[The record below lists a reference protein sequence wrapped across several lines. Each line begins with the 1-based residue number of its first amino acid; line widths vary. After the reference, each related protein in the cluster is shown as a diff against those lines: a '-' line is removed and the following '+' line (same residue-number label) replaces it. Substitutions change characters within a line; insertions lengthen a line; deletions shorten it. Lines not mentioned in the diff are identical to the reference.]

1 MTKRAPNEMSAMV
14 EAARVLV
21 CCGSGGVG
29 KTTTAAAIAT
39 EAARRGR
46 RVVVITIDPAKRLA
60 DALGMT
66 GRLGNEPV
74 RLDLPDVLPGEHDQ
88 DRVTSGELWAM
99 MLDAKQTFDDLVCT
113 QARSQRQADEI
124 LGNPFYVNIASRL
137 SGSQEYMAAE
147 KLYELNGDDRFDL
160 VVVDTP
166 PSREALDFLDAP
178 KKLTNFLDHR
188 VYRWLVTPA
197 RGGLKVLNFAAQPI
211 LRTIGRV
218 IGADVLA
225 DAVDFF
231 RAFEGIEDG
240 FRRRAYQV
248 DALLRSAD
256 TRYVVIASPRSD
268 TVNEALYFTEQLSR
282 AGVTTS
288 GLVINR
294 LQPMFGRGSSKSATA
309 NAKKA
314 ERSAGDGD
322 GDTRLATLHTNLAHL
337 RAIGEAEESSITP
350 LLETL
355 SGVPV
360 ARVPQRP
367 VDVHDLTAISEI
379 GRTILG

>member
-1 MTKRAPNEMSAMV
+1 MV
-14 EAARVLV
+14 DSARVLV

-74 RLDLPDVLPGEHDQ
+74 RLDLPGVPERD
-88 DRVTSGELWAM
+88 SKGELWAM
-99 MLDAKQTFDDLVCT
+99 MLDAKQTFDDLVRRES
-113 QARSQRQADEI
+113 RSQRQADEI

-147 KLYELNGDDRFDL
+147 KLYELNGDARFDL

-240 FRRRAYQV
+240 FRRRAHQV
-248 DALLRSAD
+248 DALLRSVD

-268 TVNEALYFTEQLSR
+268 TVNEALYFTEQLGRS
-282 AGVTTS
+282 GVTTS

-294 LQPMFGRGSSKSATA
+294 LQPAFGRGSSKSATA

-314 ERSAGDGD
+314 EKDGD
-322 GDTRLATLHTNLAHL
+322 ARLATLHTNLAHL
-337 RAIGEAEESSITP
+337 RAIAEAEETSVAP

-355 SGVPV
+355 GNVPV

-367 VDVHDLTAISEI
+367 TDVHDLSAISEI
-379 GRTILG
+379 GTTILGR

>member
-1 MTKRAPNEMSAMV
+1 VSRSRTRDFEV
-14 EAARVLV
+14 LVDEARVLV

-29 KTTTAAAIAT
+29 KTTTAAALAS
-39 EAARRGR
+39 EAARNGR

-66 GRLGNEPV
+66 GRLGNDPV
-74 RLDLPDVLPGEHDQ
+74 RLDLPDDHCGEM
-88 DRVTSGELWAM
+88 WAM
-99 MLDAKQTFDDLVCT
+99 MLDAKQTFDGLVRRE
-113 QARSQRQADEI
+113 ARSQRQVDEI

-147 KLYELNGDDRFDL
+147 KLFELHGDERFDL

-225 DAVDFF
+225 DAIEFF

-240 FRRRAYQV
+240 FRRRAYDV
-248 DALLRSAD
+248 DRLLRSAD

-268 TVNEALYFTEQLSR
+268 TVNEALYFTEQLGR
-282 AGVTTS
+282 AGVVTS

-294 LQPMFGRGSSKSATA
+294 LQPTFGRGSAKSATT

-314 ERSAGDGD
+314 EKDGD
-322 GDTRLATLHTNLAHL
+322 QLLASLHHNLARL
-337 RAIGEAEESSITP
+337 RAVAEAEEESIAP
-350 LLETL
+350 LLMAL
-355 SGVPV
+355 DGVPV

-367 VDVHDLTAISEI
+367 VDVHDITAIAEI
-379 GRTILG
+379 GRSILGS

>member
-1 MTKRAPNEMSAMV
+1 MTKRRSNDMAAMISSAS
-14 EAARVLV
+14 VLV

-46 RVVVITIDPAKRLA
+46 RVVVVTIDPAKRLA

-74 RLDLPDVLPGEHDQ
+74 RLDLPDDPVRAQGD
-88 DRVTSGELWAM
+88 DSSGELWAM
-99 MLDAKQTFDDLVCT
+99 MLDAKQTFDDLIRR
-113 QARSQRQADEI
+113 QSRSQRQTEEI

-147 KLYELNGDDRFDL
+147 KLYELHDDDRFDL

-166 PSREALDFLDAP
+166 PSREALDFLEAP

-225 DAVDFF
+225 DAVEFF

-240 FRRRAYQV
+240 FRRRAYEV
-248 DALLRSAD
+248 DALLRSSE
-256 TRYVVIASPRSD
+256 TRYVVVASPRSD
-268 TVNEALYFTEQLSR
+268 TVSEAIYFTDQLSR
-282 AGVTTS
+282 AGVVTS

-294 LQPMFGRGSSKSATA
+294 LQPMFGRGSSKSATS
-309 NAKKA
+309 NAK
-314 ERSAGDGD
+314 RSEKDGD
-322 GDTRLATLHTNLAHL
+322 ERLATLYRNLAHL
-337 RAIGEAEESSITP
+337 RAIGEAEESSIAP
-350 LLETL
+350 LLERL
-355 SGVPV
+355 QGVPV

-367 VDVHDLTAISEI
+367 VDVHDLAAISEI
-379 GRTILG
+379 GRSILSE